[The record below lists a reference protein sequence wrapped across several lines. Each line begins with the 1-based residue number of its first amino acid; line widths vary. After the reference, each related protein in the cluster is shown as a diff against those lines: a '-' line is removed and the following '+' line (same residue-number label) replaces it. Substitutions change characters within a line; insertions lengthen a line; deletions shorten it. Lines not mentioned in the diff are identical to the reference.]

1 MAKSKEATEGQ
12 QASIMAITKMKEYAI
27 PDAPTPTEL
36 GDVAAILEIANAK
49 YLEAEQAAPGEIDP
63 DEFLKVVQNFASVL
77 LDLGEL
83 DLGEFDRALGV
94 LDTALRV
101 PSLVAEK
108 EANINNLILTVAF
121 SKANAITGAD
131 GDADAIIDA
140 ANIGLAIDDTDENL
154 HYLKGLAYLKKN
166 EEANAITEFVHLKD
180 STTLS
185 TYANNTVK
193 SLLTKLA
200 IEAIEGGDTFQNFIL
215 GKDIGNDGKDWLTTL
230 ELADNVASFARFKY
244 APTAEQIR
252 DEAAAV
258 DKTLGCIL
266 MNAVIGEHAG
276 AQDTLHAMT
285 TGSDQANSILLGE
298 ITSATAPTGTD
309 FSGFTWA

>member
-1 MAKSKEATEGQ
+1 MTKSREATEGL
-12 QASIMAITKMKEYAI
+12 QASIMAITMMKEYDT
-27 PDAPTPTEL
+27 PDTPTQVEL
-36 GDVAAILEIANAK
+36 ENVKEKLDTANTK
-49 YLEAEQAAPGEIDP
+49 YLEAELAAPGEIDP

-77 LDLGEL
+77 LDLGE
-83 DLGEFDRALGV
+83 FDRALGV

-101 PSLVAEK
+101 PSLVAK
-108 EANINNLILTVAF
+108 GADINNLILTVAF

-131 GDADAIIDA
+131 GDANAIIGA
-140 ANIGLAIDDTDENL
+140 ADIGLAIDDTDENL
-154 HYLKGLAYLKKN
+154 HYLKGLALQKKG
-166 EEANAITEFVHLKD
+166 EAAAAIAEFVHLKD
-180 STTLS
+180 STTLG

-193 SLLTKLA
+193 SLLTELA
-200 IEAIEGGDTFQNFIL
+200 IDAIGRGDTFQDFII
-215 GKDIGNDGKDWLTTL
+215 GKDIGNDEKDWLTTP
-230 ELADNVASFARFKY
+230 ELADSVASFARFKY

-252 DEAAAV
+252 DETATV
-258 DKTLGCIL
+258 NKPLGCIL

-285 TGSDQANSILLGE
+285 TGSDQANSTLLGE